1 MSRVRVIF
9 ALPGI
14 GLCSVLSAIMPMDS
28 AYAQQT
34 KAKQISIQ
42 YQATLGGLFIG
53 QAKLRI
59 AITPNAYNIAGTA
72 AASGVAKNLYGF
84 SLDVKSYGALANH
97 AIFPT
102 QYSTKYGDAKASR
115 SVTIKYNRQR
125 TAAVSA
131 KPRFYKSRANVALKA
146 AHFKNTVDPLS
157 SLFLPIKKNL
167 SAMAPENCN
176 RVVPAFDGRVRYNL
190 KFTAASPQR
199 PMKKMP
205 HGFKG
210 PVLNCQIKMIPI
222 AGHSKKKRPAKN
234 FETRQKMQVW
244 LTPVGTAG
252 LLVPIKGLVP
262 TPLGVAEIVARKIY
276 VNGQKVAAL

>member
-1 MSRVRVIF
+1 MSRVRVIS
-9 ALPGI
+9 ALSAVGI
-14 GLCSVLSAIMPMDS
+14 CSVLSITMPLDS
-28 AYAQQT
+28 AYAQQV
-34 KAKQISIQ
+34 KAKQVSIQ

-72 AASGVAKNLYGF
+72 AASGVAKKLYGF

-97 AIFPT
+97 AILPT
-102 QYSTKYGDAKASR
+102 QYSTKYGDAKTKR

-146 AHFKNTVDPLS
+146 AHFKNTIDPLS
-157 SLFLPIKKNL
+157 SLFLPLKKNL
-167 SAMAPENCN
+167 AALAPENCN
-176 RVVPAFDGRVRYNL
+176 RLVPVFDGRVRYNL
-190 KFTAASPQR
+190 KFTAANPQQ

-205 HGFKG
+205 GGFKG
-210 PVLNCQIKMIPI
+210 PILNCEIKLIPV
-222 AGHSKKKRPAKN
+222 AGHSKKSRAAKGL
-234 FETRQKMQVW
+234 ETRQKMQVW
-244 LTPVGTAG
+244 LTPIETAG
-252 LLVPIKGLVP
+252 LLIPVKGLIP
-262 TPLGVAEIVARKIY
+262 TPLGVAEIIARKVF